1 MLRHRK
7 VLPMLSSWR
16 ERCKK
21 TIDTNGRLPIG
32 NSGSSTSK
40 CSLVPIHPSSC
51 SDSMQCHPFSSFD
64 PAPHS
69 QIATGAAPQPDVSQA
84 QPMDV
89 SLDQKATPTATM
101 QRAGTIATNNFGS
114 GTDDLWSVAG
124 HQGERADSMLP
135 IANEAFCEHNC

>member
-1 MLRHRK
+1 M
-7 VLPMLSSWR
+7 
-16 ERCKK
+16 
-21 TIDTNGRLPIG
+21 
-32 NSGSSTSK
+32 
-40 CSLVPIHPSSC
+40 
-51 SDSMQCHPFSSFD
+51 
-64 PAPHS
+64 
-69 QIATGAAPQPDVSQA
+69 SQA
-84 QPMDV
+84 QHMDV